1 MNPSTGAVA
10 APTSAG
16 SDPKMKKT
24 LALALA
30 LTLALAAAASAAEPV
45 TLAFKAPE
53 KPLRYTLSS
62 DAKSVFSLY
71 GLDKTIVQLSETVF
85 TCAKG
90 EGEGVPLRLEV
101 LEQALTNDGHPV
113 AETEKGAKVDL
124 SLSPEG
130 EILKSSDVTVLQN
143 FQDMIISMPKHPV
156 KPGDTWVNAVPMQLP
171 DGQGGVID
179 AQAKIECKLTDL
191 KKFCAFID
199 TRLVIAPPKN
209 ERNEMKALATGK
221 LIFDPA
227 RGVIVGHKNDLAL
240 KLDVYNVIQEKKVL
254 FTSLDL
260 KMVVTLKLVE

>member
-1 MNPSTGAVA
+1 
-10 APTSAG
+10 
-16 SDPKMKKT
+16 MKKT
-24 LALALA
+24 LVLALA
-30 LTLALAAAASAAEPV
+30 LSLALSPAAFAAEPV
-45 TLAFKAPE
+45 TLEFKAPQ

-85 TCAKG
+85 SCAKG
-90 EGEGVPLRLEV
+90 EGDGVPLRLEV
-101 LEQALTNDGHPV
+101 LEQALTNDGQPV
-113 AETEKGAKVDL
+113 AETEKGAKVEL
-124 SLSPEG
+124 TLSPEG

-143 FQDMIISMPKHPV
+143 FQDMIITMPKHPV
-156 KPGDTWVNAVPMQLP
+156 KPGDKWINAVPMQLP

-179 AQAKIECKLTDL
+179 AQAKIECTLAEV
-191 KKFCAFID
+191 KKFQGATCAFID

-209 ERNEMKALATGK
+209 EKNEMKALATGK

-227 RGVIVGHKNDLAL
+227 RGVIVAHKNDLAL